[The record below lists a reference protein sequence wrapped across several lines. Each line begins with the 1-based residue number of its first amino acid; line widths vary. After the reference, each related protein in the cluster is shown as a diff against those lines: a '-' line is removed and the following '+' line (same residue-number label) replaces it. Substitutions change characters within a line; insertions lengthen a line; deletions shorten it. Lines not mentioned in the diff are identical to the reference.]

1 MNSRYAPRDAVLAV
15 VHEPGAP
22 SPGSPL
28 VLELCGPLGPADAET
43 VAARLAQRHRAFDV
57 ALDSHL
63 PGRHLLRLT
72 PPAAAPG
79 PVPLPAELL
88 ADVLSPPPPGGEVL
102 PVTGHQQTLLR
113 AALAPA
119 DSPHHTHDTH
129 DTYGAHDTH
138 DTYGAHDTYDIRHA
152 HGTHDPHDR
161 QGPRDMSSAH
171 GVDGVG
177 GTADTGLDG
186 PDAAGGAGGG
196 VGGGGHLEQL
206 YWDWSGPLEV
216 ARFAAAWQS
225 VVDRESVLR
234 ACFDWVASPRLVL
247 HARADAD
254 IAVHS
259 RSEVGWAQ
267 LLLRDR
273 ARGFALHR
281 PGLLRLTL
289 LRGAVSAGV
298 PAPPPRVLLTY
309 HPALLDERGVHL
321 LLREFY
327 RAYAAGG
334 VLPGGERRPDLR
346 DHARW
351 LAGQNTDAARQFWAR
366 AAPPRHAATRPGR
379 VGGATGQHG
388 PGLLDTRLRAA
399 QTFRLRS
406 WAALRGAAE
415 SSALHLVW
423 ALLLY
428 RAADARGPLPVSFGV
443 QLSGRDIALPGA
455 AGIPGPL
462 DGPLPMTVTVDPGEP
477 LTGLLHQVRDM
488 LLDLA
493 AYPWAAGESIRAW
506 SGRPPTPPPSPGT
519 APTGPFTGPFTGV
532 VPGPFVDP
540 CTDTLVRFQGPL
552 PLPQALRG
560 ELAAQ
565 GIDVS
570 SPRTAAGATGRPL
583 TLTAR
588 HDAQGGLSLSA
599 VHDRARLA
607 DEDAAALHAQ
617 CLRLLRALPGH
628 RAADATAGQLL
639 DVLERAAVP
648 RMARPAPPPP
658 RPALSVLRPGHPHA
672 DVICLVVVPGVPGGS
687 YDLFVRGH
695 RGPERIVAVHA
706 DGAPGA
712 PQAVAHQAR
721 GPGRRLVLCGCG
733 PGGRAAYE
741 LAQRLPYGT
750 GPAPAVVMTG
760 IGDAAAGASALAR
773 GVRSVLTLP
782 PP

>member
-1 MNSRYAPRDAVLAV
+1 M
-15 VHEPGAP
+15 
-22 SPGSPL
+22 
-28 VLELCGPLGPADAET
+28 
-43 VAARLAQRHRAFDV
+43 
-57 ALDSHL
+57 
-63 PGRHLLRLT
+63 
-72 PPAAAPG
+72 
-79 PVPLPAELL
+79 
-88 ADVLSPPPPGGEVL
+88 
-102 PVTGHQQTLLR
+102 
-113 AALAPA
+113 
-119 DSPHHTHDTH
+119 
-129 DTYGAHDTH
+129 
-138 DTYGAHDTYDIRHA
+138 
-152 HGTHDPHDR
+152 
-161 QGPRDMSSAH
+161 
-171 GVDGVG
+171 
-177 GTADTGLDG
+177 
-186 PDAAGGAGGG
+186 
-196 VGGGGHLEQL
+196 
-206 YWDWSGPLEV
+206 
-216 ARFAAAWQS
+216 
-225 VVDRESVLR
+225 
-234 ACFDWVASPRLVL
+234 
-247 HARADAD
+247 
-254 IAVHS
+254 
-259 RSEVGWAQ
+259 
-267 LLLRDR
+267 
-273 ARGFALHR
+273 
-281 PGLLRLTL
+281 
-289 LRGAVSAGV
+289 
-298 PAPPPRVLLTY
+298 LLTY

-379 VGGATGQHG
+379 PGGKTGQHG
-388 PGLLDTRLRAA
+388 PGLLHTRLPAA

-406 WAALRGAAE
+406 WAALRGVAE

-462 DGPLPMTVTVDPGEP
+462 DGPLPMTVTVDPDAS
-477 LTGLLHQVRDM
+477 LTGLLHQVRDT

-493 AYPWAAGESIRAW
+493 AYPWAGTESIRAW
-506 SGRPPTPPPSPGT
+506 SGRPPSPSASRSGL
-519 APTGPFTGPFTGV
+519 FTDTFT
-532 VPGPFVDP
+532 DP
-540 CTDTLVRFQGPL
+540 CADTLVRFEGPL

-565 GIDVS
+565 GIDVH

-588 HDAQGGLSLSA
+588 HDTEGGLALSA

-617 CLRLLRALPGH
+617 CVRLLRALPGY
-628 RAADATAGQLL
+628 RDAAATAGQLL
-639 DVLERAAVP
+639 DVLARAAVP

-706 DGAPGA
+706 EGAPGA
-712 PQAVAHQAR
+712 PQAVLHQAR
-721 GPGRRLVLCGCG
+721 GRAGGWCCAGAVPA
-733 PGGRAAYE
+733 GGRPTNSPSTC
-741 LAQRLPYGT
+741 RVP
-750 GPAPAVVMTG
+750 PAPLRPW
-760 IGDAAAGASALAR
+760 S
-773 GVRSVLTLP
+773 
-782 PP
+782 

>member
-1 MNSRYAPRDAVLAV
+1 MSSRYAPRGAVLAV
-15 VHEPGAP
+15 VHEPGTPPA
-22 SPGSPL
+22 GGPL
-28 VLELCGPLGPADAET
+28 VLELCGPLGPADAES

-57 ALDSHL
+57 ALDSHR
-63 PGRHLLRLT
+63 PGRHTLRLT
-72 PPAAAPG
+72 PPAAPG

-88 ADVLSPPPPGGEVL
+88 ADVLAPPPPGGEVL
-102 PVTGHQQTLLR
+102 PVTGHQQTLLL

-119 DSPHHTHDTH
+119 GTTEHTSHTSHIDCADCTDST
-129 DTYGAHDTH
+129 G
-138 DTYGAHDTYDIRHA
+138 G
-152 HGTHDPHDR
+152 
-161 QGPRDMSSAH
+161 RDGRDS
-171 GVDGVG
+171 
-177 GTADTGLDG
+177 
-186 PDAAGGAGGG
+186 AGGG
-196 VGGGGHLEQL
+196 GGQLEQL
-206 YWDWSGPLEV
+206 YWDWSGPLDV

-259 RSEVGWAQ
+259 RTAVTWAQ
-267 LLLRDR
+267 LLRRDR

-289 LRGAVSAGV
+289 LRGASAAAA

-351 LAGQNTDAARQFWAR
+351 LAGQNTDAARQLWAR
-366 AAPPRHAATRPGR
+366 AVPPRHAATRPGR
-379 VGGATGQHG
+379 PGGRTGQHG
-388 PGLLDTRLRAA
+388 PGLLHTRLRAA

-428 RAADARGPLPVSFGV
+428 RAADVHGPLPVSFGV

-462 DGPLPMTVTVDPGEP
+462 DGPLPMTVTVDPDEP
-477 LTGLLHQVRDM
+477 LTGLLHQVRDT

-493 AYPWAAGESIRAW
+493 AYPWAGAESIRAW
-506 SGRPPTPPPSPGT
+506 SGRPPFPSVSPSGS
-519 APTGPFTGPFTGV
+519 GSGSGLFTDTDPDTFA
-532 VPGPFVDP
+532 DP
-540 CTDTLVRFQGPL
+540 CADTLVRFEGPL
-552 PLPQALRG
+552 LLPQALRG

-565 GIDVS
+565 GIDVQ

-588 HDAQGGLSLSA
+588 HDTEGGLALSA

-617 CLRLLRALPGH
+617 CVRLLGALPGY
-628 RAADATAGQLL
+628 RDAAATAGQLL
-639 DVLERAAVP
+639 DVLARAAVP

-672 DVICLVVVPGVPGGS
+672 DVICLVVVPGVPRGS

-695 RGPERIVAVHA
+695 RGPEKIVAVHVDGA
-706 DGAPGA
+706 PGAPGA
-712 PQAVAHQAR
+712 PQAVLHQAR

-741 LAQRLPYGT
+741 LAQHMPYAT

-760 IGDAAAGASALAR
+760 IGDAAASAAALAR
-773 GVRSVLTLP
+773 GVRSVLTP

>member
-1 MNSRYAPRDAVLAV
+1 MSSRYAPRGAVLAV
-15 VHEPGAP
+15 VHEPGTP
-22 SPGSPL
+22 PPGGPL
-28 VLELCGPLGPADAET
+28 VLELCGPLGPADAES

-57 ALDSHL
+57 ALDSHR
-63 PGRHLLRLT
+63 PGRHTLRLT
-72 PPAAAPG
+72 PPAGAPG

-88 ADVLSPPPPGGEVL
+88 ADVLAPPPPGGEVL
-102 PVTGHQQTLLR
+102 PVTGHQQTLLI

-119 DSPHHTHDTH
+119 ADHTDHIDHTGPTDHTGPANGTDST
-129 DTYGAHDTH
+129 G
-138 DTYGAHDTYDIRHA
+138 
-152 HGTHDPHDR
+152 GTD
-161 QGPRDMSSAH
+161 GWGST
-171 GVDGVG
+171 GVG
-177 GTADTGLDG
+177 DGT
-186 PDAAGGAGGG
+186 GGAGGG
-196 VGGGGHLEQL
+196 DGQLEQL
-206 YWDWSGPLEV
+206 YWDWSGPLDV

-259 RSEVGWAQ
+259 RTAVTWAR
-267 LLLRDR
+267 LLRRDR

-281 PGLLRLTL
+281 PGLLRLAL
-289 LRGAVSAGV
+289 LRGASSAAV

-351 LAGQNTDAARQFWAR
+351 LAGQNTDAARQLWAR

-379 VGGATGQHG
+379 PGGETGQHG
-388 PGLLDTRLRAA
+388 PGLLHTRLRAA

-406 WAALRGAAE
+406 WAALRGVAE

-428 RAADARGPLPVSFGV
+428 RAADAQGPLPVSFGV

-462 DGPLPMTVTVDPGEP
+462 DGPLPMTVTVDPDEP
-477 LTGLLHQVRDM
+477 LTNLLHQVRDT

-493 AYPWAAGESIRAW
+493 AYPWAGAESIRAW
-506 SGRPPTPPPSPGT
+506 SGRPPSPPPSP
-519 APTGPFTGPFTGV
+519 APAVSGSASASASGSGSGLFADTFT
-532 VPGPFVDP
+532 DP
-540 CTDTLVRFQGPL
+540 CADTLVRFEGPL
-552 PLPQALRG
+552 LLPQALRG

-565 GIDVS
+565 GIDVQ

-588 HDAQGGLSLSA
+588 HDTGGGLALTA
-599 VHDRARLA
+599 VYDRARLA

-617 CLRLLRALPGH
+617 CVRLLGALPGH
-628 RAADATAGQLL
+628 RDAAATAGQLL
-639 DVLERAAVP
+639 DVLARAAVP

-658 RPALSVLRPGHPHA
+658 RPVLSVLRPGHPHA
-672 DVICLVVVPGVPGGS
+672 DVICLVVVPGVPRGG

-695 RGPERIVAVHA
+695 RGPEKIVAVHA

-712 PQAVAHQAR
+712 PQAVLHQAR

-741 LAQRLPYGT
+741 LAQHMPYAS

-760 IGDAAAGASALAR
+760 IGDAAASASALAR
-773 GVRSVLTLP
+773 GVRAVLTP

>member
-1 MNSRYAPRDAVLAV
+1 MSSRYAPQGAVLTV
-15 VHEPGAP
+15 VHEPGTP
-22 SPGSPL
+22 PQEGPL
-28 VLELCGPLGPADAET
+28 VLELCGPLGPADAES
-43 VAARLAQRHRAFDV
+43 VAARLAQRHRAFGV
-57 ALDSHL
+57 ALDSHR
-63 PGRHLLRLT
+63 PGRHTLRLT
-72 PPAAAPG
+72 PPAAMAG

-88 ADVLSPPPPGGEVL
+88 ADVLAPPPPGGEVL

-113 AALAPA
+113 AALAPDAGTSPA
-119 DSPHHTHDTH
+119 DSTSHTHLMDGTG
-129 DTYGAHDTH
+129 TGAVDEAAAANT
-138 DTYGAHDTYDIRHA
+138 GAA
-152 HGTHDPHDR
+152 
-161 QGPRDMSSAH
+161 
-171 GVDGVG
+171 DGG
-177 GTADTGLDG
+177 DES
-186 PDAAGGAGGG
+186 GGG
-196 VGGGGHLEQL
+196 GDGGGGGGGGHLEQL
-206 YWDWSGPLEV
+206 YWDWSGPLDV

-234 ACFDWVASPRLVL
+234 ACFDWVAAPRLVL

-259 RSEVGWAQ
+259 RTAVTWAQ
-267 LLLRDR
+267 LLRRDR

-289 LRGAVSAGV
+289 LRGPSAQATT

-379 VGGATGQHG
+379 PGGSTGQHG
-388 PGLLDTRLRAA
+388 PGLLHTRLQAA
-399 QTFRLRS
+399 PTFRLRS

-428 RAADARGPLPVSFGV
+428 RAADVRGPLPVSFGV

-462 DGPLPMTVTVDPGEP
+462 DGPLPMTVTVDPDAP
-477 LTGLLHQVRDM
+477 LTGLLHQVRDT
-488 LLDLA
+488 LLDVA
-493 AYPWAAGESIRAW
+493 AYPWAGTESIRAW
-506 SGRPPTPPPSPGT
+506 TGRPPSPS
-519 APTGPFTGPFTGV
+519 ASGV
-532 VPGPFVDP
+532 VSDAFTDP
-540 CTDTLVRFQGPL
+540 CADTLVRFEGPL
-552 PLPQALRG
+552 PLPSALRG

-565 GIDVS
+565 GIDVQ
-570 SPRTAAGATGRPL
+570 SPRTAAGAPARPL

-588 HDAQGGLSLSA
+588 HDTEGALALSA

-617 CLRLLRALPGH
+617 CVRLLRALPGY
-628 RAADATAGQLL
+628 RDAAATAGQLL
-639 DVLERAAVP
+639 EVLARAAVP

-687 YDLFVRGH
+687 YDLFARGH

-712 PQAVAHQAR
+712 PQAVLHQAR

-733 PGGRAAYE
+733 PGARAAYE
-741 LAQRLPYGT
+741 LAHHLPYAT

-760 IGDAAAGASALAR
+760 IGDAAASASALAR
-773 GVRSVLTLP
+773 GVCSVLTP

>member
-1 MNSRYAPRDAVLAV
+1 MSSRYAPRGAVLAV
-15 VHEPGAP
+15 VHEPGTPAP
-22 SPGSPL
+22 GGPL

-57 ALDSHL
+57 ALDSHR
-63 PGRHLLRLT
+63 PGRHILRLT
-72 PPAAAPG
+72 PPAAAPDG
-79 PVPLPAELL
+79 VPLPAELL
-88 ADVLSPPPPGGEVL
+88 ADVLAPPPPGGEVL
-102 PVTGHQQTLLR
+102 PVTGHQQTLLT

-119 DSPHHTHDTH
+119 GDPDDHTDSTG
-129 DTYGAHDTH
+129 GADGTGGM
-138 DTYGAHDTYDIRHA
+138 DSTGGMDGTGGAD
-152 HGTHDPHDR
+152 
-161 QGPRDMSSAH
+161 SA
-171 GVDGVG
+171 DG
-177 GTADTGLDG
+177 
-186 PDAAGGAGGG
+186 AGGAGGG
-196 VGGGGHLEQL
+196 GGTGGAGGGGGHLEQL
-206 YWDWSGPLEV
+206 YWDWSGPLDV

-259 RSEVGWAQ
+259 RTAVTWAQ
-267 LLLRDR
+267 LLRRDR

-289 LRGAVSAGV
+289 LRGASSATA

-379 VGGATGQHG
+379 PGGKTGQHG
-388 PGLLDTRLRAA
+388 PGLLHTRLRAA

-406 WAALRGAAE
+406 WAALRGVAE

-462 DGPLPMTVTVDPGEP
+462 DGPLPMTVTVDPDAS
-477 LTGLLHQVRDM
+477 LTGLLHQVRDT

-493 AYPWAAGESIRAW
+493 AYPWAGAESIRAW
-506 SGRPPTPPPSPGT
+506 SGGAPSPSASRSGL
-519 APTGPFTGPFTGV
+519 FTDTFT
-532 VPGPFVDP
+532 DP
-540 CTDTLVRFQGPL
+540 CADTLVRFEGPFL
-552 PLPQALRG
+552 LPQALRG

-565 GIDVS
+565 GIDVQ
-570 SPRTAAGATGRPL
+570 SPRTAAGAGGRPL

-588 HDAQGGLSLSA
+588 HDTEGGLALSA

-617 CLRLLRALPGH
+617 CVRLLRALPGY
-628 RAADATAGQLL
+628 RDAAATAGQLL
-639 DVLERAAVP
+639 DVLARAAVP

-706 DGAPGA
+706 EGAPGA
-712 PQAVAHQAR
+712 PQAVLHQAR
-721 GPGRRLVLCGCG
+721 GPGRAAGAVRVRSRRA
-733 PGGRAAYE
+733 GGLRT
-741 LAQRLPYGT
+741 R
-750 GPAPAVVMTG
+750 PAPAVCRRTPLRPW
-760 IGDAAAGASALAR
+760 S
-773 GVRSVLTLP
+773 
-782 PP
+782 